1 MAVGWVAFF
10 FNPTFHLSD
19 YKNYIKY
26 PHKEVNRFQMNKRL
40 FIVFLLGFSSG
51 LPMALISSTLQAWYA
66 ESGMS
71 VLATGALSLVGLPYV
86 YRMFWGPILDR
97 YSLFA
102 LGKRRS
108 WILTMQLLLLIGFN
122 VMAWFTPEQHPKL
135 LAFLALILACFSATQ
150 DLAIDAHRTEYLPT
164 TQYALGASLAVF
176 GYRLALLLSGGLALL
191 IAHHF
196 GWAITYRFMG
206 IGMIAGMLAVVWSEE
221 PSYEIQEK
229 MDFSASFIN
238 PVKEFL
244 SRPGIMYL
252 LLFVF
257 CYKLGEAFTTTTS
270 GIVMPFLIQGLG
282 FSLDT
287 IAYINKMLGIGS
299 ILLGGL
305 TAGFILMRY
314 SLYSSLLVFGFLQ
327 AFTNVFFVALALVGK
342 NVTLLGIA
350 VCLDN
355 FAAGMGSTALVAL
368 FMRLV
373 DKRFTGTQ
381 FSMLMAF
388 STLPRIISGPLAASI
403 QMSIGWVGL
412 YQLSVVCALFFIP
425 FLMKIKEHTKI
436 RKIEDLELDNS
447 QLTMN

>member
-1 MAVGWVAFF
+1 
-10 FNPTFHLSD
+10 
-19 YKNYIKY
+19 
-26 PHKEVNRFQMNKRL
+26 MNKRL

-97 YSLFA
+97 YSLFS

-108 WILTMQLLLLIGFN
+108 WILTMQILLLIGFN
-122 VMAWFTPEQHPKL
+122 VLAWFTPEQHPKL
-135 LAFLALILACFSATQ
+135 LAFIALILACFSATQ
-150 DLAIDAHRTEYLPT
+150 DLAIDAQRTEYLPIT
-164 TQYALGASLAVF
+164 RHALGASLAVF
-176 GYRLALLLSGGLALL
+176 GYRLALLLSGGLAL
-191 IAHHF
+191 IMAHHF
-196 GWAITYRFMG
+196 GWAFTYRFMG
-206 IGMIAGMLAVVWSEE
+206 AMMVIGMFAVLWSDE
-221 PSYEIQEK
+221 PSSEIPEK
-229 MDFSASFIN
+229 TDFASSFIN
-238 PVKEFL
+238 PVKEFIA
-244 SRPGIMYL
+244 RPGIIYL
-252 LLFVF
+252 LVFIF

-282 FSLDT
+282 FSLET

-299 ILLGGL
+299 ILVGGL

-314 SLYSSLLVFGFLQ
+314 SLYRALLFFGLLQ
-327 AFTNVFFVALALVGK
+327 ALTNVFFVALALVGK
-342 NVTLLGIA
+342 NVALLSIA

-388 STLPRIISGPLAASI
+388 STLPRILSGPVAASI

-425 FLMKIKEHTKI
+425 FLLKIKEHTKE
-436 RKIEDLELDNS
+436 KKMESNVLDNS
-447 QLTMN
+447 PITVN